1 MKSKS
6 WKKLFLP
13 EIKTRSE
20 KNIIL
25 VGRKTIVRP
34 KTIEDLKNDYR
45 WRIDPELSDL
55 DATVPINLTYE
66 QFQRISINEIE
77 KPSPWSVKFSID
89 NKKNLHIGN
98 CMFYDINRWNNSCE
112 YGIMIGNKKYWNS
125 GYGADATLNTLY
137 YIFNQTDITKIYLHT
152 LTENIRAQNSF
163 KKAGFNFKKIVK
175 KGSHEFH
182 FMEID
187 KSDWQKNKDLHKP
200 EVIVVKEQD

>member
-25 VGRKTIVRP
+25 IGEKTIVRR
-34 KTIEDLKNDYR
+34 KTREDLKNDYG

-77 KPSPWSVKFSID
+77 KPSPWSLKFSIRLIQVSTLLGIFSGYALAQIIKIKI
-89 NKKNLHIGN
+89 NKKAKPKIETKCLNE
-98 CMFYDINRWNNSCE
+98 YPPINESKTTDMKINAAVE
-112 YGIMIGNKKYWNS
+112 KFDGIINE
-125 GYGADATLNTLY
+125 
-137 YIFNQTDITKIYLHT
+137 II
-152 LTENIRAQNSF
+152 
-163 KKAGFNFKKIVK
+163 K
-175 KGSHEFH
+175 KG
-182 FMEID
+182 
-187 KSDWQKNKDLHKP
+187 
-200 EVIVVKEQD
+200 

>member
-89 NKKNLHIGN
+89 NKKNVHIGN

-152 LTENIRAQNSF
+152 LTENIRIIY
-163 KKAGFNFKKIVK
+163 FNIK
-175 KGSHEFH
+175 
-182 FMEID
+182 
-187 KSDWQKNKDLHKP
+187 L
-200 EVIVVKEQD
+200 

>member
-98 CMFYDINRWNNSCE
+98 CMFYDILPA
-112 YGIMIGNKKYWNS
+112 K
-125 GYGADATLNTLY
+125 
-137 YIFNQTDITKIYLHT
+137 H
-152 LTENIRAQNSF
+152 
-163 KKAGFNFKKIVK
+163 
-175 KGSHEFH
+175 
-182 FMEID
+182 
-187 KSDWQKNKDLHKP
+187 
-200 EVIVVKEQD
+200 